1 MKRFTKMMIPVV
13 ALAIGFTSCDK
24 TTTTPTTTTPTP
36 TPNPTPTAPTPVTP
50 TPSGN
55 YWGVMVALKMKFSYT
70 MPQLPMP
77 VSLDTD
83 MGIATFYSAAGSSTL
98 VDAGTVSIN
107 GNDLKKETNN
117 SYNITATTGMTPSSL
132 ELGNNVQWN
141 VSGGGPIS
149 SFYFAHSGNFPNYS
163 GTLPTDISKSKDLEI
178 SLGSS
183 VTGAD
188 SVYVVIVTSSKQ
200 IIKAFDGSPAPA
212 KATISASE
220 LGSLPAV
227 SDGSAYIQILPF
239 KYSIQ
244 NIATKEYVFIKE
256 QAVVGTVNIN

>member
-1 MKRFTKMMIPVV
+1 MKNFTKIIVPAL

-24 TTTTPTTTTPTP
+24 VPTEPATKTPTTTTPTAPTPITP
-36 TPNPTPTAPTPVTP
+36 TPN
-50 TPSGN
+50 GN

-70 MPQLPMP
+70 MPQLPIP

-107 GNDLKKETNN
+107 GYDLKKETNN

-141 VSGGGPIS
+141 VSGAGPVS

-163 GTLPTDISKSKDLEI
+163 GTLPSEINKAKDLEI
-178 SLGSS
+178 SLGSNI
-183 VTGAD
+183 TGAD
-188 SVYVVIVTSSKQ
+188 SVYVVIITSSKQ
-200 IIKAFDGSPAPA
+200 IIKSFAGNPAPA

-220 LGSLPAV
+220 LGTLPAV
-227 SDGSAYIQILPF
+227 SDGSAYIEVLPF

>member
-24 TTTTPTTTTPTP
+24 TTTTPTPTPTP

-55 YWGVMVALKMKFSYT
+55 YWGVMVALKMTFSYT

-77 VSLDTD
+77 VSIDTD

-107 GNDLKKETNN
+107 SNDLKKETNN
-117 SYNITATTGMTPSSL
+117 SYTVTATTGLTPSTL
-132 ELGNNVQWN
+132 NLGSSVQWN
-141 VSGGGPIS
+141 VSGAGSIS
-149 SFYFAHSGNFPNYS
+149 SFSYNHSGSFPDYD
-163 GTLPTDISKSKDLEI
+163 GTLPTTINKSQDLQIDLGNDIS
-178 SLGSS
+178 
-183 VTGAD
+183 GAD
-188 SVYVVIVTSSKQ
+188 SVYIVIITQSKQ
-200 IIKAFDGSPAPA
+200 IIKAVGGNPAPA
-212 KATISASE
+212 KATITASE
-220 LGSLPAV
+220 LSSLPTV
-227 SDGSAYIQILPF
+227 SDGTAYIEVVPF
-239 KYSIQ
+239 RYAINTLSGKQ
-244 NIATKEYVFIKE
+244 YVFIKE